1 VRIEELKL
9 EISLKSMNK
18 GKSENT
24 LFSPKGSEV
33 NKTMY
38 NKGNQSMLQD
48 VSNRVSSFMNKI
60 FKKKKD
66 KDVANTE
73 RVLSPDFLNEL
84 NLQTVP
90 DITPS
95 SRDLDL
101 ITKNFQSGS
110 AKHLR
115 R

>member
-1 VRIEELKL
+1 VL
-9 EISLKSMNK
+9 
-18 GKSENT
+18 
-24 LFSPKGSEV
+24 SPKGSKV

-38 NKGNQSMLQD
+38 SKGNQSMLQD

-66 KDVANTE
+66 KDIVNTE

-84 NLQTVP
+84 NLHTAP

-95 SRDLDL
+95 SKDLDL
-101 ITKNFQSGS
+101 ITRNFQSGS
-110 AKHLR
+110 TKHLR